1 MTRRVLLGLFAL
13 AAALGAKK
21 KKKKKKKSKRKA
33 QPNLGLLAGTVFDP
47 SGRSARGAKV
57 TAFDVDDPS
66 IRFETVSDSRGE
78 FAIRAPAAA
87 DPATARSYRVI
98 ARVKG
103 FPAVEKTVEVYPAQ
117 RTNINLILE
126 RQ

>member
-1 MTRRVLLGLFAL
+1 MTRRVALGLFAL

-21 KKKKKKKSKRKA
+21 KDKKKSKRKA

-47 SGRSARGAKV
+47 DGRSARGAKV
-57 TAFDVDDPS
+57 TVFDVDDPS

-87 DPATARSYRVI
+87 DPATARRYRVI

-103 FPAVEKTVEVYPAQ
+103 FPAVEKTAEVYLAQ
-117 RTNINLILE
+117 RTNVNLILK
-126 RQ
+126 RP